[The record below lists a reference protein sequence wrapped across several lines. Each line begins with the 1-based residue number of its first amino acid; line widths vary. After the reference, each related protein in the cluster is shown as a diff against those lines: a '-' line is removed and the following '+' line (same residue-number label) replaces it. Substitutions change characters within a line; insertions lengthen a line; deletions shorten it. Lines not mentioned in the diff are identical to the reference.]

1 MNQSHKTFMGSLNN
15 YTITSTL
22 TFANAPGQ
30 SGSFAKTLNNFGAQ
44 MIQETGVFSLF

>member
-15 YTITSTL
+15 YTITS

-44 MIQETGVFSLF
+44 MIQETGVFSLV